1 MAVNVRQRDD
11 VTILDLKGKITI
23 GASDLALRQAVHDA
37 LNSGAKKIVINMKDV
52 TTIDSTAIG
61 ELVGAY
67 TSATNRGAKLR
78 LSDLPD
84 KVQFVLQITQLAQVF
99 DIDETEDQAVAGF

>member
-11 VTILDLKGKITI
+11 VTILDLKGKLTI
-23 GASDLALRQAVHDA
+23 GQSDLALREAVHDA
-37 LNSGAKKIVINMKDV
+37 LDSGAKKIVINMKDV

-67 TSATNRGAKLR
+67 TSTTNRGAKLR
-78 LSDLPD
+78 LACLPD

-99 DIDETEDQAVAGF
+99 DIDDTEDQACAGF